1 MPVPLRY
8 PVLMP
13 DTPPEVIEQIATV
26 KANRKLKEEVIT
38 GARFQQVNVIWEQER
53 INRANARIKS
63 NYIEGLGHRI
73 AEFGAGV
80 WFKGIQEHGPGCW
93 DDPEFIEDTLK
104 KHPEI
109 RIRLNLPTRILV
121 DGFRDKAISS
131 NRGSEG
137 AAEISGRRDTGT
149 AFPAKVLCIK
159 HSAALPLNGCD
170 HAESVP
176 AGSRPGRNPPETV
189 P

>member
-13 DTPPEVIEQIATV
+13 DTPSEVIEQIATV
-26 KANRKLKEEVIT
+26 KAHRKLKEEIIT
-38 GARFQQVNVIWEQER
+38 GARFQQVNVIWEQQR
-53 INRANARIKS
+53 INEANARIQS
-63 NYIEGLGHRI
+63 NYIQGLGHRI

-80 WFKGIQEHGPGCW
+80 WFKAIQEHGPDCW

-121 DGFRDKAISS
+121 DGFRDKSKTTE
-131 NRGSEG
+131 GG

-149 AFPAKVLCIK
+149 AFPARVRCIR
-159 HSAALPLNGCD
+159 HSAALPTWE
-170 HAESVP
+170 AT
-176 AGSRPGRNPPETV
+176 A
-189 P
+189 